1 MIIATHKRDALLPP
15 LIEHLTTT
23 PPPSLRQIVFIWQN
37 VGTPLPDFL
46 NATALEHYS
55 ESGVEV
61 KVRVSRKNSMN
72 ERFRPLADWHEHIR
86 TRAVMIMDDDVALR
100 RETLEWGY
108 QQWKEFNDAG
118 HGGPTKGKI
127 VGFAGR
133 DAEPVGAGKW
143 GYTVQP
149 RSTYSMVL
157 SNAAWFKRDWL
168 EKYWEDSQE
177 MKGLRDYVD
186 KGEYSA
192 LLLLRSSAELISLDA
207 QSSTA
212 TTCSST
218 TSYRTSRTP
227 RLSFSNPRLPSAPF
241 PPRAFGTATT
251 KRTTR
256 SWAPKLRLPPH
267 PLPLLK
273 TPPRRTRL
281 STIQ

>member
-1 MIIATHKRDALLPP
+1 MIIATHQRDALLLP
-15 LIEHLTTT
+15 LIEHLITT

-37 VGTPLPDFL
+37 VGAPLPDFL

-72 ERFRPLADWHEHIR
+72 ERFRPLADWHQHIK

-118 HGGPTKGKI
+118 YGGPTKGKI

-133 DAEPVGAGKW
+133 DAEHMGAGKW
-143 GYTVQP
+143 SYIVQP

-186 KGEYSA
+186 KGESRRCFLSA
-192 LLLLRSSAELISLDA
+192 G
-207 QSSTA
+207 
-212 TTCSST
+212 
-218 TSYRTSRTP
+218 P
-227 RLSFSNPRLPSAPF
+227 PS
-241 PPRAFGTATT
+241 
-251 KRTTR
+251 
-256 SWAPKLRLPPH
+256 
-267 PLPLLK
+267 
-273 TPPRRTRL
+273 
-281 STIQ
+281 